1 LVKEATSIIMLNKEC
16 GYKGES
22 GEFCKQSSSHL
33 KKYRNNNNKNPQ
45 SKMTV
50 IN

>member
-22 GEFCKQSSSHL
+22 GEFGGIFVSNHHHIL
-33 KKYRNNNNKNPQ
+33 KNTETTTIKTLNQR
-45 SKMTV
+45 
-50 IN
+50 